1 MQEAC
6 LKCSSLSGRMRL
18 YSDALKG
25 ANEPEE
31 SLQGR
36 GGGGDA
42 FEDINISGNEAA
54 HFHSSARAFYCDR
67 RPES

>member
-25 ANEPEE
+25 ANEPE
-31 SLQGR
+31 GR

-54 HFHSSARAFYCDR
+54 HFHSSARGFYCDR